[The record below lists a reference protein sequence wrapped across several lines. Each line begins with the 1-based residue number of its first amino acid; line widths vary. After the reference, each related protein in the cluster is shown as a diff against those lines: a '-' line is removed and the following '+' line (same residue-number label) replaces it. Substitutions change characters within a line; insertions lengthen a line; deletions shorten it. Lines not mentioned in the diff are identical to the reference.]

1 MDKETETTYD
11 YIVDN
16 QIATESE
23 IALVCS
29 INGTSK
35 ESLNDIIYS
44 KTGYRSV
51 DQLIEMNDE

>member
-1 MDKETETTYD
+1 MDKETEKTYD
-11 YIVDN
+11 YIVEN
-16 QIATESE
+16 KIATDSE

>member
-1 MDKETETTYD
+1 MDKETENTYD
-11 YIVDN
+11 YIVEN

-29 INGTSK
+29 INGTST

-44 KTGYRSV
+44 KTGYRSAE
-51 DQLIEMNDE
+51 QLSEMED